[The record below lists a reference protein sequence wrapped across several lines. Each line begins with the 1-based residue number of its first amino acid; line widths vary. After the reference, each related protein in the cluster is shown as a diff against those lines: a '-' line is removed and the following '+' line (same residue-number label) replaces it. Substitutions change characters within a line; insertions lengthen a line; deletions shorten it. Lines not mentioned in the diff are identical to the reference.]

1 MTRRK
6 SGELKGQLEAR
17 DLQGM
22 KFFKSIRPL
31 LASLHEIGTE
41 RDRAG
46 NRDQHMDEYC
56 VHTPRQIVRTG
67 HTVR

>member
-1 MTRRK
+1 MARRK
-6 SGELKGQLEAR
+6 SGELKGKLEAR

-22 KFFKSIRPL
+22 KFFKSIRLL

-46 NRDQHMDEYC
+46 NRDLHMDEYC
-56 VHTPRQIVRTG
+56 AQTPRQIVRKG
-67 HTVR
+67 HSAR